1 MTERMLDRRWVAW
14 YPLVLILALTAVGY
28 RGVLKNQF
36 VLDDTHTVARNPAVQ
51 SLAHAREWF
60 TSAHAVSGVREY
72 VNYRPV
78 LIASY
83 AMDQAAWGG
92 SPAGFHATNLV
103 IHVGVIILVW
113 GLARRLVPDPWA
125 AAGAAALFA
134 LHPINAE
141 AVNYVTAR
149 SSSLMTLCALAALWA
164 HERTGRGSWTVARI
178 VPYLLGAAALGTKEA
193 AVVLPLLVIA
203 WRRAAHGQDEA
214 WTDTVRRSAPWWGL
228 VAAYWALR
236 TWVLWGLVE
245 PAVGGPGVT
254 VGQNALF
261 VLKIYAASLG
271 FWLWPQG
278 LAVDHAWPPVLSLFD
293 GVLIVSAVVAL
304 FAVTAAAFRWDIT
317 VGWCL
322 AWFWI
327 GILPAG
333 ALGFMTRLAL
343 YQDNRGYLAG
353 VGLAWAGG
361 HLAAAGVR
369 RLGAR
374 SAALTA
380 AAIGVAVLVGVAV
393 RADAART
400 AAWTNRAALWED
412 AVAKYPSSLMA
423 HNGLGMVAF
432 EAGRVEE
439 AREWYERAIRLSPG
453 FTEGHK
459 NLGVTYAAA
468 GEWDQAIAAFERALA
483 IDPGYAEARV
493 NLGKVYER
501 QGRWELA
508 LAAYDRIL
516 RDDPGNASVLARTAW
531 LLGAAGRLP
540 ESAERYARLRASGQ
554 ADADALAAYGA
565 VLVRLERWDEGER
578 VLSELLARVPDSYAA
593 QFNLAAALE
602 GRGAWDRAADEYRR
616 AAALNVADPDPL
628 FRIGVLQSKQG
639 RWHQAAAAYDEALK
653 RDPRHTPAHL
663 NAGMVAERVGDVP
676 QALRHYDSVIATAG
690 GRPGDDGLRERAREA
705 AARLRRGRLAGGVEP
720 PVVARAGA
728 RDGTK

>member
-1 MTERMLDRRWVAW
+1 
-14 YPLVLILALTAVGY
+14 LALTAVGY
-28 RGVLKNQF
+28 RGVLANQF

-83 AMDQAAWGG
+83 AMDHAAWGG
-92 SPAGFHATNLV
+92 LPAGFHATNLV

-113 GLARRLVPDPWA
+113 ALARRLAPDPWA

-149 SSSLMTLCALAALWA
+149 SSSLMTLWALAALWA
-164 HERTGRGSWTVARI
+164 HERTGPGASTVSRPL
-178 VPYLLGAAALGTKEA
+178 PYLLGAAALGTKEA
-193 AVVLPLLVIA
+193 AVVLPLLVVA
-203 WRRAAHGQDEA
+203 WRRAAHGRDEA
-214 WTDTVRRSAPWWGL
+214 WIDTARRSAPWWGL

-236 TWVLWGLVE
+236 TWILWGLVE
-245 PAVGGPGVT
+245 PAVGGAGAT
-254 VGQNALF
+254 VAQNALF
-261 VLKIYAASLG
+261 ALKIYAASLG

-278 LAVDHAWPPVLSLFD
+278 LAVDHAWPMTLTLFD
-293 GVLIVSAVVAL
+293 GVLIVAAVLAL
-304 FAVTAAAFRWDIT
+304 LAATATAFRWDSAI
-317 VGWCL
+317 GWCL

-361 HLAAAGVR
+361 LLAAGVR
-369 RLGAR
+369 RLGMRPAAR
-374 SAALTA
+374 TV
-380 AAIGVAVLVGVAV
+380 AAIGVAALVGVAV
-393 RADAART
+393 KADAART

-412 AVAKYPSSLMA
+412 VVAKYPSSLMA

-432 EAGRVEE
+432 ESGRVEE
-439 AREWYERAIRLSPG
+439 AREWYQRAIRLSPG

-459 NLGVTYAAA
+459 NLGVTFAAV

-516 RDDPGNASVLARTAW
+516 HDDPGNASVLARTAW
-531 LLGAAGRLP
+531 LLGAVGRLP
-540 ESAERYARLRASGQ
+540 DAADRYARLRASGQ
-554 ADADALAAYGA
+554 ADGDALAAYGA

-578 VLSELLARVPDSYAA
+578 VLSELLDRVPDSYAA

-602 GRGAWDRAADEYRR
+602 GRGAWDRAAEEYRR
-616 AAALNVADPDPL
+616 AAALNLADPDPL
-628 FRIGVLQSKQG
+628 YRIGVLLSKQEQWP
-639 RWHQAAAAYDEALK
+639 RAAAAYDEALR
-653 RDPRHTPAHL
+653 RDPRHTAAHL
-663 NAGMVAERVGDVP
+663 NAGMVAERTGDVP

-690 GRPGDDGLRERAREA
+690 DRPGDEELRERAREA
-705 AARLRRGRLAGGVEP
+705 AARLRRGRLAGGAER
-720 PVVARAGA
+720 PVVARGAGSP
-728 RDGTK
+728 DGTK